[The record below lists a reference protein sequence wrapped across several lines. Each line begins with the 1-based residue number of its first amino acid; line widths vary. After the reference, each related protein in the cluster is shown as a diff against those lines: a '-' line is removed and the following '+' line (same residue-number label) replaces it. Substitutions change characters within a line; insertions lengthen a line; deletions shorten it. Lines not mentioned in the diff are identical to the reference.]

1 MTLDATSAATIR
13 RLHFAEKWPVHT
25 IATQLSV
32 HPDCVR
38 RIVGH
43 LPADARAKPDV
54 AALMGPYSDFV
65 RETLARYPTLRATRV
80 YDMLRGRGFVGSV
93 RTVRRYLQAARPPRR
108 GETFVRPQPL
118 VGEQAQIDWMHAGRM
133 RVDGGE
139 RDIWAFVMV
148 LSYSRALWAE
158 LLFDLTA
165 FAVRRSLL
173 RAAGFFGG
181 CTRQWLF
188 DNPKTIVIA
197 RTEDTFLFHPLLLE
211 VCGELC
217 VQPRLCQVR
226 RPQSKGRV
234 ERAVRYLRDRFLAGR
249 TLRDL
254 EADNAELVRFV
265 QEIAPCRP
273 HPELTGHT
281 VADAFAQ
288 EKHHL
293 LPLPSLLPILE
304 TTVPGRVDRYALVR
318 FDSNRYSVPME
329 RGAGPCTIAFDGTY
343 VRILVD
349 GVAVAEHLRCWGRKQ
364 IIELDAHRQGP
375 RHRSP
380 ASMACLAHARM
391 RRAAPQIDQLL
402 SRWVAQGCNAGSMA
416 ARAVKL
422 LDLYD
427 AETFAAA
434 VAALL
439 ETDLYDPSALAHLCD
454 LRRAK
459 QRKPV
464 PRPMTLADHVV
475 DADVH
480 QHPLE
485 NYDAR

>member
-1 MTLDATSAATIR
+1 MTLDANASAEVR
-13 RLHFAEKWPVHT
+13 RLHFAEKWTVHT
-25 IATQLSV
+25 IATQLAL

-43 LPADARAKPDV
+43 LPAGAGTKPDV
-54 AALMGPYSDFV
+54 AAMMGPYVDFV
-65 RETLARYPTLRATRV
+65 SETLVRYPTLRSTRV
-80 YDMLRGRGFVGSV
+80 YDMLRNRGFVGSV
-93 RTVRRYLQAARPPRR
+93 RTVRRYLQAVRPPRR

-118 VGEQAQIDWMHAGRM
+118 LGEQAQIDWMHAGRM

-173 RAAGFFGG
+173 RAAAYFGG
-181 CTRQWLF
+181 VTRQWLF
-188 DNPKTIVIA
+188 DNPKTVVIA
-197 RTEDTFLFHPLLLE
+197 RTADTFRFHPLLLE
-211 VCGELC
+211 LCGELF

-249 TLRDL
+249 SLHNLDTSNADL
-254 EADNAELVRFV
+254 AHFVR
-265 QEIAPCRP
+265 EIAPHRR
-273 HPELTGHT
+273 HPELAGHT
-281 VADAFAQ
+281 VADALVQ
-288 EKHHL
+288 EKRHL
-293 LPLPSLLPILE
+293 LPLPPSLPLLE
-304 TTVPGRVDRYALVR
+304 ATAPGRVDRYALVR
-318 FDSNRYSVPME
+318 FDGNRYSVPME
-329 RGAGPCTIAFDGTY
+329 QGAGPCTLAFDDAH
-343 VRILVD
+343 VRILID
-349 GVAVAEHLRCWGRKQ
+349 GVAVAQHHRCWGRRQ
-364 IIELDAHRQGP
+364 VLELDAHRRAPG
-375 RHRSP
+375 RRSP
-380 ASMACLAHARM
+380 ASAACAAHARM
-391 RRAAPQIDQLL
+391 RRAAPQIDLLL

-422 LDLYD
+422 LDIYD
-427 AETFAAA
+427 AATFAAA
-434 VAALL
+434 VATLL

-454 LRRAK
+454 LQRARLG
-459 QRKPV
+459 QQM
-464 PRPMTLADHVV
+464 PRPMALADHVV

-485 NYDAR
+485 QYDAR